1 MTDEKQNDKKTLYCS
16 FCGKLQDQV
25 KKLIAGPDV
34 YICDECIEL
43 CYSIIQD
50 EVVGE
55 DKIKATGEIPSP
67 RQIRQFLDEYVIGQD
82 YAKMI
87 VSVAVHN
94 HYKRLQNPVIDE
106 VELEKSNILLL
117 GPTGSGKTLVAQ
129 TIARML
135 DVPFAIADATTLTES
150 GYVGDDVESI
160 VVKLLQ
166 NADYDV
172 EKAQKGIIYIDEI
185 DKKSRRGD
193 NASITRDV
201 SGEGVQQALLK
212 IIEGTVCRVPP
223 QGGRKH
229 PNQEYVEVDTSKILF
244 VVGGAFVGLEKIIED
259 SENVGASIGFGASL
273 KDKDTEKKAD
283 GEKLDRLEPD
293 HLVKFGLI
301 PELVGRVP
309 VFAHLKELDESQL
322 VNVLTEPKN
331 ALCKQFEKLFSL
343 ENIELEFSAD
353 ALTEISR
360 IAIERGT
367 GARGLRSVVEK
378 CLMPVQYELPD
389 LRQKGV
395 KKVKVTDD
403 VIRGKCEPHLEYDDG
418 TGTEG

>member
-1 MTDEKQNDKKTLYCS
+1 MTDEKQEKKTLYCS

-50 EVVGE
+50 EVVGD
-55 DKIKATGEIPSP
+55 DKIKATGEVPSP
-67 RQIRQFLDEYVIGQD
+67 RVIRQFLDEYVIGQD
-82 YAKMI
+82 YAKMV

-117 GPTGSGKTLVAQ
+117 GPTGCGKTLIAQ
-129 TIARML
+129 SIARLL

-160 VVKLLQ
+160 IVKLLQ

-259 SENVGASIGFGASL
+259 SENTGASIGFGASL
-273 KDKDTEKKAD
+273 KDKETQKKAD

-309 VFAHLKELDESQL
+309 VFAHLKELDETQL
-322 VNVLTEPKN
+322 VSVLTQPKN

-343 ENIELEFSAD
+343 ENIELEFSED
-353 ALTEISR
+353 ALTEVSKV
-360 IAIERGT
+360 AIERGT

-389 LRQKGV
+389 LRQQGV
-395 KKVKVTDD
+395 KKVKVTGE
-403 VIRGKCEPHLEYDDG
+403 VIRGNEKPSFEYDGG